1 VPRAAETYRR
11 QIALGL
17 DSDERGALKALDFKI
32 KLRHT
37 ANAVPKQ
44 SGLSEVRRITAHIQE
59 CREHLLRRSR
69 E

>member
-11 QIALGL
+11 RIALGL
-17 DSDERGALKALDFKI
+17 DGDERGALKAVDSKI
-32 KLRHT
+32 KSRHT

-44 SGLSEVRRITAHIQE
+44 SGLSEVRQITAHIQE
-59 CREHLLRRSR
+59 CREHPLRRSR

>member
-17 DSDERGALKALDFKI
+17 DGDERKALKAVDSKI
-32 KLRHT
+32 KSPHT

-59 CREHLLRRSR
+59 CREHPLRRSR